1 MHEFEQRQKDRLVRV
16 VDDRGL
22 ALVGREQVGL
32 QGSQMEDKVRF
43 L

>member
-1 MHEFEQRQKDRLVRV
+1 MHEFEQGQEDRLVRV
-16 VDDRGL
+16 VDHCGR

-32 QGSQMEDKVRF
+32 QGSEMKDNVRF